1 MIRLI
6 VYMFVMMLILTNS
19 PSTVAQSDIPKFELG
34 AHVIRMN
41 QPFKATRVDVCT
53 PTCRLIDIGS
63 WETGF
68 GGRFS
73 YNMTKYLALE
83 AELNYFPKE
92 DDYLANQF
100 GFGIPGNG
108 RELQALFGAKAGLRK
123 KKVGVFGKLR
133 PGLMR
138 FENVTQCPGADHTSC
153 GEFPKKEFAL
163 DMGGVVEFYPSRH
176 TMVRVDIGDTIIRFS
191 GRRMFTDPDPPVT
204 PRPFKFGQETRH
216 SLQLNIGFGFR
227 F

>member
-6 VYMFVMMLILTNS
+6 VNMVVVMLILTNS
-19 PSTVAQSDIPKFELG
+19 PSTVAQSDIPRFELG

-41 QPFKATRVDVCT
+41 QPFKATRFVVCT
-53 PTCRLIDIGS
+53 PGCEPVEISS

-83 AELNYFPKE
+83 AELNYFPQE
-92 DDYLANQF
+92 DFASRSGSGD
-100 GFGIPGNG
+100 PGNA
-108 RELQALFGAKAGLRK
+108 RELQALFGAKAGIRK
-123 KKVGVFGKLR
+123 KRFGAFGKLR

-138 FENVTQCPGADHTSC
+138 FEQVTQCPGADRTSC
-153 GEFPKKEFAL
+153 GEFPKTEFVL
-163 DMGGVVEFYPSRH
+163 DMGGVGEFYPSRN
-176 TMVRVDIGDTIIRFS
+176 TMVRVDIGDTVIRFS
-191 GRRMFTDPDPPVT
+191 GRRMFTDPDPPLT
-204 PRPFKFGQETRH
+204 PRPFIFRQETRH
-216 SLQLNIGFGFR
+216 SLQLSFGFGVR

>member
-6 VYMFVMMLILTNS
+6 VYMVVMMLILTNTH
-19 PSTVAQSDIPKFELG
+19 STVAQSDIPKFELG

-41 QPFKATRVDVCT
+41 QPFKLTRFEVCT
-53 PTCRLIDIGS
+53 PGCQLIDIGS

-73 YNMTKYLALE
+73 YNITNYLALE

-92 DDYLANQF
+92 DALARRL
-100 GFGIPGNG
+100 GVGYPGNEG
-108 RELQALFGAKAGLRK
+108 ELQALFGAKAGLRK
-123 KKVGVFGKLR
+123 KRFGVFGKSR

-138 FENVTQCPGADHTSC
+138 FENVRQCPGEDFTSC
-153 GEFPKKEFAL
+153 REFPKTEFAL
-163 DMGGVVEFYPSRH
+163 DIGGVGEFYPSRN
-176 TMVRVDIGDTIIRFS
+176 TMVRVDIGDTVIRFS
-191 GRRMFTDPDPPVT
+191 GRRMLSDPDPPLT
-204 PRPFKFGQETRH
+204 PRPFIFGKETGH
-216 SLQLNIGFGFR
+216 SLQLNFGFGVR